1 MNIAQIMIPKV
12 CTVFLHEHNTVRQ
25 GLEVMT
31 RNGYSAIPVLDEA
44 GGYVGSVS
52 EGDFLR
58 HVMAVGTT
66 ELRAHEQYRIASLV
80 RRDFCP
86 PLSIEAEDATVIEAI
101 MNQNFVP
108 IVDDYYKG
116 MATTVALHRSQLR
129 AVPSLHALRRAY
141 ADYYAGQAM
150 VHVDPDP
157 AESPAAKLYANA
169 MAGRNDLRIVVAGSD
184 EAFTVTALFDN
195 LGKGASGAA
204 VQNMNILLG
213 LPETTG
219 LL

>member
-31 RNGYSAIPVLDEA
+31 RHGYSAIPVLDEA

-58 HVMAVGTT
+58 HVLVVGSTD
-66 ELRAHEQYRIASLV
+66 LRAHEQYRIAALV

-86 PLSIEAEDATVIEAI
+86 PLSIGAEDETVIEAI

-108 IVDDYYKG
+108 IVDDRG
-116 MATTVALHRSQLR
+116 ALCAILTRR
-129 AVPSLHALRRAY
+129 AVIGYLARQRT
-141 ADYYAGQAM
+141 AGQQ
-150 VHVDPDP
+150 
-157 AESPAAKLYANA
+157 
-169 MAGRNDLRIVVAGSD
+169 
-184 EAFTVTALFDN
+184 
-195 LGKGASGAA
+195 GADA
-204 VQNMNILLG
+204 
-213 LPETTG
+213 
-219 LL
+219 